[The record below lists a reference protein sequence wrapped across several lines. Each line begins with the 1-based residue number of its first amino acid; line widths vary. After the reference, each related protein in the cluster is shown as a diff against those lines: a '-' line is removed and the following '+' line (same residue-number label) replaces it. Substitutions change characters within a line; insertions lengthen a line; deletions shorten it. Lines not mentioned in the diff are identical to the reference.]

1 MSSSSMTKEP
11 SGGVKF
17 LVVIL
22 YIIGLILQGVIIYYM
37 LVGD

>member
-1 MSSSSMTKEP
+1 MTKEP